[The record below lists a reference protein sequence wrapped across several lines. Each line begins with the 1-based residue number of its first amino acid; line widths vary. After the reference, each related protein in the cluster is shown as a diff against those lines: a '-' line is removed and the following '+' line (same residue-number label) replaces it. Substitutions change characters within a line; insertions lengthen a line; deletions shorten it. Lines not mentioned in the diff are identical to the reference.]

1 MDDVVKLLK
10 GTVEELE
17 KLLNAK
23 SVLGEPIDRDGATV
37 IPIVSYGFGFGAGGG
52 NGTVAGEQ
60 GGGMGTAAGG
70 GIRPVGAIIIDAG
83 GARVEPVRGDAAT
96 MAEALGSTVA
106 KVLKARGKSK
116 AKDKDKPAE

>member
-1 MDDVVKLLK
+1 MDNVVKLLK

-23 SVLGEPIDRDGATV
+23 NVLGEPIDRDGATV

-52 NGTVAGEQ
+52 AAGTAGN
-60 GGGMGTAAGG
+60 GMGTAAGG
-70 GIRPVGAIIIDAG
+70 GVRPVGAIILEAG

-96 MAEALGSTVA
+96 MAEAIGATVA
-106 KVLKARGKSK
+106 KVMKARKGDEGAS
-116 AKDKDKPAE
+116 